1 MRKFT
6 QNLLLAIVLLTFTT
20 SCFNDDRDDNVI
32 LASEINDFVWKG
44 MNAVYLYKDN
54 IPDLANDRF
63 SSNLEYGNYL
73 NSFSTPEDLFESVI
87 YQRETVDRF
96 SWITDDYIALEQLFS
111 GVSKSNGMEF
121 SLFFAPNSSTEVIG
135 VIRLVL
141 PNSEADI
148 NNLQRGDIFYAVDG
162 SPLTESNF
170 STLLN
175 QDTYTLNLATFNDN
189 GTPETTDDTIDP
201 ITESVTIS
209 KVPYTENPVFRT
221 EIIDVAGE
229 NVGYLMYNGFTSNFD
244 NQLNS
249 AFGNF
254 LSNNV
259 QHLVLDLRYNP
270 GGSVN
275 TATLL
280 GSMITGQ
287 FNGEVF
293 AKLIYNNDLQEHNSS
308 FNFTNSLNDGSAINS
323 LNLDKVYVLTT
334 ERSASASEMVI
345 NSLRAYISSVI
356 QIGTNTTGKSQASI
370 TVYDSPELTNKDD
383 INPNHLYAMQPLV
396 AIGVNKNDEVVPST
410 GLIPTIPLEEYRFNY
425 GVLGNA
431 NEPLLAA
438 ALADILGTGRMSYPV
453 LPKVE
458 LLGDSNDFL
467 PFEKGGMIIDKKL
480 PKEAFKRL
488 EFNQ

>member
-1 MRKFT
+1 M
-6 QNLLLAIVLLTFTT
+6 LLGLTT

-54 IPDLANDRF
+54 IPDLADNRF
-63 SSNLEYGNYL
+63 SSNQEYANYL

-87 YQRETVDRF
+87 YQRQTVDRF

-111 GVSKSNGMEF
+111 GVFKTNGMEF

-141 PNSEADI
+141 PNSEADN

-175 QDTYTLNLATFNDN
+175 QDTYTLNLAAFNDN
-189 GTPETTDDTIDP
+189 GTSETTDDTIDP
-201 ITESVTIS
+201 GTESITIS

-221 EIIDVAGE
+221 EIIDVDGE

-244 NQLNS
+244 NQLNN

-287 FNGEVF
+287 FNGQVF
-293 AKLIYNNDLQEHNSS
+293 AKLIYNNDLQTHNTS

-323 LNLDKVYVLTT
+323 LNLDKAYVLTT

-345 NSLRAYISSVI
+345 NSLKAHMSSII

-370 TVYDSPELTNKDD
+370 TVYDSPDFGRD
-383 INPNHLYAMQPLV
+383 GANPNHLYAMQPLV
-396 AIGVNKNDEVVPST
+396 AIGVNKNDDVVPST
-410 GLIPTIPLEEYRFNY
+410 GLSPTIVLEEYRFNY
-425 GVLGNA
+425 GVLGNE

-438 ALADILGTGRMSYPV
+438 ALADILGTGRISYPA
-453 LPKVE
+453 LPSVKLV
-458 LLGDSNDFL
+458 GDSNAFL
-467 PFEKGGMIIDKKL
+467 TLKKGGMYIDNKPL
-480 PKEAFKRL
+480 KEAIKRIQ
-488 EFNQ
+488 FN

>member
-1 MRKFT
+1 
-6 QNLLLAIVLLTFTT
+6 
-20 SCFNDDRDDNVI
+20 
-32 LASEINDFVWKG
+32 

-63 SSNLEYGNYL
+63 SSNQEYANYL

-111 GVSKSNGMEF
+111 GVFKTNGMEF

-135 VIRLVL
+135 IIRLVL
-141 PNSEADI
+141 PNSEAD
-148 NNLQRGDIFYAVDG
+148 NTNLKRGDIFYAVDG

-170 STLLN
+170 SALLN

-201 ITESVTIS
+201 GTESVIIS
-209 KVPYTENPVFRT
+209 KVQYTENPVFRT
-221 EIIDVAGE
+221 EIIDVNGE
-229 NVGYLMYNGFTSNFD
+229 NVGYLMYNGFTSSFD
-244 NQLNS
+244 YQLNN
-249 AFGNF
+249 AFGDF

-287 FNGEVF
+287 FNGQVF
-293 AKLIYNNDLQEHNSS
+293 AKLIYNNDLQDLNSS

-323 LNLDKVYVLTT
+323 LNLDKVYILTT
-334 ERSASASEMVI
+334 GRSASASEMVI
-345 NSLRAYISSVI
+345 NSLKAHINSVI
-356 QIGTNTTGKSQASI
+356 QIGTNTTGKSQASK
-370 TVYDSPELTNKDD
+370 TVYDSPDLRRDGA
-383 INPNHLYAMQPLV
+383 NPNHLYAMQPLV
-396 AIGVNKNDEVVPST
+396 AIGVNKNDDVVPST
-410 GLIPTIPLEEYRFNY
+410 GLSPTVLLAENPFNY
-425 GVLGNA
+425 GILGDE

-438 ALADILGTGRMSYPV
+438 ALADILGSGRISYPI
-453 LPKVE
+453 LPEIE
-458 LLGDSNDFL
+458 LIGDSNDFL
-467 PFEKGGMIIDKKL
+467 TLKKGGMYIDNKPL
-480 PKEAFKRL
+480 KEAIKL
-488 EFNQ
+488 KQFNQ